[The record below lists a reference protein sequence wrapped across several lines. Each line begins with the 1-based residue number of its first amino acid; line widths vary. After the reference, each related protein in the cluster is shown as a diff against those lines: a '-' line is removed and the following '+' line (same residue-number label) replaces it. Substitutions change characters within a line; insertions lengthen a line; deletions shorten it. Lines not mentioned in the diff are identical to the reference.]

1 MVNQR
6 SFEVRSVAD
15 ARRDSRGFLFS
26 DLKSGK
32 CSSVVEARL
41 LRSWEARNVKPGGE
55 LTSVDMLM
63 VDVKNHMA
71 FHEGDRKLEGEGR
84 GMRSQLLRFPT
95 NPQDADNEQI
105 GCWVT
110 EMNIMNNLQE
120 QMQKAFEVSSTS
132 WCNDKPLRRREE
144 DDEAVMKARVFHDW
158 KDGKPCD

>member
-1 MVNQR
+1 MP
-6 SFEVRSVAD
+6 SSMLCFD
-15 ARRDSRGFLFS
+15 LKGGGFLFS

-63 VDVKNHMA
+63 VDVK
-71 FHEGDRKLEGEGR
+71 
-84 GMRSQLLRFPT
+84 
-95 NPQDADNEQI
+95 DANNEQI

-110 EMNIMNNLQE
+110 EMNIMNDLQE
-120 QMQKAFEVSSTS
+120 QMQKAFEVSSTL

-158 KDGKPCD
+158 KDGWTFEFGEFVAMMQ